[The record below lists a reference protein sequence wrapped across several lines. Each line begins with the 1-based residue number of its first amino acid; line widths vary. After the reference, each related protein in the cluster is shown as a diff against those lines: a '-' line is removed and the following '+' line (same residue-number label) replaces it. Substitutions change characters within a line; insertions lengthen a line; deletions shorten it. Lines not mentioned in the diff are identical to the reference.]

1 MHDSSFVNLEYFFNE
16 YFDHQEEKKLIV
28 FDIGSQTSDNEKLKK
43 WKDIF
48 PKNTE
53 YLGIDLVNA
62 NNVDLVLNDPYVYPF
77 EDNYADV
84 IIANS
89 IFEHSEFFWVLY
101 LELLRVLKP
110 DGILYINAPSNG
122 DFHRGSHVDV
132 YRFYP
137 DAGMALE
144 KWGKL
149 NNFPKLLLLES
160 YTSKQ
165 INKRWNDFVAIFL
178 KNEKYVD
185 KYPNRIIDKFNLFS
199 NGITNRNDGFI
210 NYEVLTEDHQKLLNK
225 NYISRLNIFLRKNI
239 RRVLMFLG
247 FKKLFDKQS

>member
-16 YFDHQEEKKLIV
+16 YFDHQKEKKLIV

-62 NNVDLVLNDPYVYPF
+62 DNVDLVLNDPYVYPF

-110 DGILYINAPSNG
+110 DWILYIYPPSNG
-122 DFHRGSHVDV
+122 DFHRG
-132 YRFYP
+132 
-137 DAGMALE
+137 
-144 KWGKL
+144 
-149 NNFPKLLLLES
+149 
-160 YTSKQ
+160 
-165 INKRWNDFVAIFL
+165 
-178 KNEKYVD
+178 
-185 KYPNRIIDKFNLFS
+185 
-199 NGITNRNDGFI
+199 
-210 NYEVLTEDHQKLLNK
+210 
-225 NYISRLNIFLRKNI
+225 
-239 RRVLMFLG
+239 
-247 FKKLFDKQS
+247 